1 LKGDREKMK
10 ITAEMKRYLAAIGRK
25 GGRIMTP
32 RKRAHLKRIS
42 KLPRPGAR
50 KKENE

>member
-1 LKGDREKMK
+1 MK

-50 KKENE
+50 KKENQ

>member
-1 LKGDREKMK
+1 MK
-10 ITAEMKRYLAAIGRK
+10 ISKEMRKYLAAIGRK
-25 GGRIMTP
+25 GGRVMTP

-50 KKENE
+50 KGEQ